1 MEEQKIEEEKVTQQ
15 DAEDKLE
22 DQMLKNTNNILENS
36 KEFQFNVINPKLSGN
51 HIVYQCMGVDSQG
64 AW

>member
-51 HIVYQCMGVDSQG
+51 HIVY
-64 AW
+64 